1 MLLTRPAPHQT
12 TFAHALRAVTDCRP
26 PTASETLNV
35 CVLAACPF
43 PANHGTPGSIRE
55 MSEAVAALGHTVHI
69 VTYHIGEA
77 IPLDGPI
84 LHRIPRLTGE
94 SAVVVGPTLRR
105 PLYDL
110 QMVFTALRVI
120 REHRPQLIHAHGYE
134 AGLAAWLC
142 RLATGIPVL
151 YSGHNT
157 MIDELPSYNFI
168 RPAWLARTLARLL
181 DVTVPRMAD
190 RCLPHSTNMEQFFS
204 SVGLRARTDPVA
216 PGAIDVDQL
225 AGGDGNAVRRRYK
238 LGQSPVVLYA
248 GVQDEFQRL
257 DLLLEAMTQ
266 VAAREPEAKLLLVV
280 TIPCAKHLERL
291 RHAVSGLGL
300 DRRVVFTEPQPL
312 AAIPDF
318 LAACDVAVLSRPQAP
333 GFPMKLLNYMAARRA
348 CVLFASSSSTG
359 LLHGVNAYLAE
370 PDTSVALARGIL
382 EVLCDKSLRRRLANN
397 GHRLVRERHDRRIVA
412 AQLCA
417 SYYRTL
423 AASGQRRR
431 R

>member
-1 MLLTRPAPHQT
+1 
-12 TFAHALRAVTDCRP
+12 
-26 PTASETLNV
+26 
-35 CVLAACPF
+35 
-43 PANHGTPGSIRE
+43 

-157 MIDELPSYNFI
+157 MIDELPSYKFI

-190 RCLPHSTNMEQFFS
+190 RCLPHSSNMERFFS

-225 AGGDGNAVRRRYK
+225 AGGDGIGIRRRYN

-257 DLLLEAMTQ
+257 DLLLEAMKQ
-266 VAAREPEAKLLLVV
+266 VAVREPEAKLLLVV
-280 TIPCAKHLERL
+280 TIPCA
-291 RHAVSGLGL
+291 
-300 DRRVVFTEPQPL
+300 
-312 AAIPDF
+312 
-318 LAACDVAVLSRPQAP
+318 
-333 GFPMKLLNYMAARRA
+333 
-348 CVLFASSSSTG
+348 
-359 LLHGVNAYLAE
+359 
-370 PDTSVALARGIL
+370 
-382 EVLCDKSLRRRLANN
+382 
-397 GHRLVRERHDRRIVA
+397 
-412 AQLCA
+412 
-417 SYYRTL
+417 
-423 AASGQRRR
+423 
-431 R
+431 

>member
-1 MLLTRPAPHQT
+1 MLLTRPAPS
-12 TFAHALRAVTDCRP
+12 TFAPALRAVNQTRP
-26 PTASETLNV
+26 PTALAPLNV

-55 MSEAVAALGHTVHI
+55 MSEAVAALGHEVHI

-94 SAVVVGPTLRR
+94 SAVVVGPTTRR

-110 QMVFTALRVI
+110 LMVLTALRVI

-142 RLATGIPVL
+142 RLATGLPVL

-157 MIDELPSYNFI
+157 MIDELPSYKFI
-168 RPAWLARTLARLL
+168 RPAWLAWKLARLL
-181 DVTVPRMAD
+181 DVTVPRMAN
-190 RCLPHSTNMEQFFS
+190 RCLPHSTNMQHFFS

-216 PGAIDVDQL
+216 PGAIDIDQF
-225 AGGDGNAVRRRYK
+225 AGGDGSEVRRRYH
-238 LGQSPVVLYA
+238 LGQRPIVLYA

-266 VAAREPEAKLLLVV
+266 VAARQPEAKLLFVV
-280 TIPCAKHLERL
+280 TIPCAKHLERM
-291 RHAVSGLGL
+291 RRAVNDLGL
-300 DRRVVFTEPQPL
+300 DERVIFTEPQPL

-359 LLHGVNAYLAE
+359 LIHRVNAYLAE
-370 PDTSVALARGIL
+370 PDTAAALARGIL
-382 EVLCDKSLRRRLANN
+382 EVLQDKSLRRRLANN
-397 GHRLVRERHDRRIVA
+397 GYRLVRERHDRRIVA

-423 AASGQRRR
+423 EAAGHRRSN
-431 R
+431 